1 MRIAQNEPYLLVHN
15 LIQSDIFAQCK
26 HGIRLKDTLLLS
38 LFPKQLLAR
47 RVSGWKFSRCRQPG
61 GVSRDSDVADRGF
74 DNGSPRVETSARFLP

>member
-38 LFPKQLLAR
+38 LFPKQLLDQHIEMT
-47 RVSGWKFSRCRQPG
+47 VKFVRER
-61 GVSRDSDVADRGF
+61 A
-74 DNGSPRVETSARFLP
+74 VELVRFTAHEMHNE